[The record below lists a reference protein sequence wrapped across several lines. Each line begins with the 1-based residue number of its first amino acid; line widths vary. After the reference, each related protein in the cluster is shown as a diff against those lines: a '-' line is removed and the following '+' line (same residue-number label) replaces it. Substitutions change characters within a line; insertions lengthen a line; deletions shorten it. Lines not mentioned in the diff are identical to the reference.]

1 MSISGT
7 IMSKIFGASKTPAAP
22 ASASRSTGAAAPA
35 PPAPAAGATPAAPA
49 GSVDVAA
56 ILDGLNEKHPEELD
70 WRKSIVDLM
79 KLVGLDSSLT
89 ARKQLAAELNY
100 KGDQRFRVNEYLA
113 AQADDGEDRRK
124 RRKTASRPCA
134 LRRAQDLTSKTGP
147 WRFSPRAFCATVI
160 SSAGQSFLA
169 DLFPRQS
176 AKRGTRPP
184 ERAEGRTASSNPTP
198 TLDLLH
204 NRHATL
210 SSML

>member
-22 ASASRSTGAAAPA
+22 ASASGSTGAAAPA

-100 KGDQRFRVNEYLA
+100 KGDTSDSASMNIWLHKQMMAKIA
-113 AQADDGEDRRK
+113 ANGGK
-124 RRKTASRPCA
+124 LP
-134 LRRAQDLTSKTGP
+134 
-147 WRFSPRAFCATVI
+147 
-160 SSAGQSFLA
+160 A
-169 DLFPRQS
+169 DL
-176 AKRGTRPP
+176 A
-184 ERAEGRTASSNPTP
+184 
-198 TLDLLH
+198 H
-204 NRHATL
+204 
-210 SSML
+210 

>member
-22 ASASRSTGAAAPA
+22 ASASGSTGAAAPA

-56 ILDGLNEKHPEELD
+56 ILDALNEKHPEELD

-100 KGDQRFRVNEYLA
+100 KGDTSDSASMNIWLHKQMMAKIA
-113 AQADDGEDRRK
+113 ANGGK
-124 RRKTASRPCA
+124 LP
-134 LRRAQDLTSKTGP
+134 
-147 WRFSPRAFCATVI
+147 
-160 SSAGQSFLA
+160 A
-169 DLFPRQS
+169 DL
-176 AKRGTRPP
+176 A
-184 ERAEGRTASSNPTP
+184 
-198 TLDLLH
+198 H
-204 NRHATL
+204 
-210 SSML
+210 

>member
-22 ASASRSTGAAAPA
+22 ASASGSTGAAAPA

-56 ILDGLNEKHPEELD
+56 ILDALNEKHSEELD

-100 KGDQRFRVNEYLA
+100 KGDTSDSASMNIWLHKQMMAKIA
-113 AQADDGEDRRK
+113 ANGGK
-124 RRKTASRPCA
+124 LP
-134 LRRAQDLTSKTGP
+134 
-147 WRFSPRAFCATVI
+147 
-160 SSAGQSFLA
+160 A
-169 DLFPRQS
+169 DL
-176 AKRGTRPP
+176 A
-184 ERAEGRTASSNPTP
+184 
-198 TLDLLH
+198 H
-204 NRHATL
+204 
-210 SSML
+210 

>member
-22 ASASRSTGAAAPA
+22 ASASGSTGAAAPA

-56 ILDGLNEKHPEELD
+56 ILDALNEKHPEELD

-100 KGDQRFRVNEYLA
+100 NTK
-113 AQADDGEDRRK
+113 
-124 RRKTASRPCA
+124 S
-134 LRRAQDLTSKTGP
+134 
-147 WRFSPRAFCATVI
+147 
-160 SSAGQSFLA
+160 
-169 DLFPRQS
+169 
-176 AKRGTRPP
+176 
-184 ERAEGRTASSNPTP
+184 
-198 TLDLLH
+198 
-204 NRHATL
+204 
-210 SSML
+210 

>member
-22 ASASRSTGAAAPA
+22 ASASGSTGTAAPA

-56 ILDGLNEKHPEELD
+56 ILDALNEKHPEELD

-100 KGDQRFRVNEYLA
+100 KGDTS
-113 AQADDGEDRRK
+113 DS
-124 RRKTASRPCA
+124 ASMNIWLHKQMMENC
-134 LRRAQDLTSKTGP
+134 Q
-147 WRFSPRAFCATVI
+147 
-160 SSAGQSFLA
+160 
-169 DLFPRQS
+169 
-176 AKRGTRPP
+176 
-184 ERAEGRTASSNPTP
+184 P
-198 TLDLLH
+198 TLRTEARLRSDFQ
-204 NRHATL
+204 N
-210 SSML
+210 